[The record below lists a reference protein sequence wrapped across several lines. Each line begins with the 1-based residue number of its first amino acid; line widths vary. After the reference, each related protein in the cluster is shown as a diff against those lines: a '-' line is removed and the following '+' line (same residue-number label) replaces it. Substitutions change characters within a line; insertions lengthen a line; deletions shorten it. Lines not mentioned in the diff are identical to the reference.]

1 MAWMDQRI
9 NYGLNYISS
18 FCQLDFQGFCN
29 MKIDL
34 TNKNALIGG
43 SSQGIGLAI
52 AQRLASSGANVTLMA
67 RNESALRKAVNE
79 LDQSNGQ
86 NHQFLIVNF
95 SDYNGFS
102 IQIDDYFKKNNIDI
116 LVNNTQGPPTGK
128 ALEKEINDYQIAFDL
143 LFKCA
148 IHTTSLAIRNM
159 KNQSWGRVINV
170 SSISVKEPLNNL
182 VLSNSLRAAIV
193 TWAKSLSIDMAEFN
207 ITINNILTGFF
218 DTERLNQLSTAKAKQ
233 QGKTISEV
241 NNEIK
246 SMIPMKRFG
255 KVEEYANLVCFLA
268 SEQSAY
274 ITGTNIPIDGGVLK
288 SF

>member
-1 MAWMDQRI
+1 M
-9 NYGLNYISS
+9 N
-18 FCQLDFQGFCN
+18 
-29 MKIDL
+29 IDL

-79 LDQSNGQ
+79 LDQSKGQ

-246 SMIPMKRFG
+246 SMIPMKRLG